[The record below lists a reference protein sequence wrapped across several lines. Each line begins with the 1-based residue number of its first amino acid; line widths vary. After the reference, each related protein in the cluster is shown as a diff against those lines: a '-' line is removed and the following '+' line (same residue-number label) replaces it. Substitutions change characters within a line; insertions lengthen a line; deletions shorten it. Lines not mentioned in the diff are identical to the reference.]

1 MRLDPEIGRQFEGLT
16 RSIKTSLGPA
26 REAVAELN
34 EYLSEYRQQ
43 IQRASEVIG
52 ETFRKLP
59 DDTRRAQAYL
69 AQRGWF
75 ISFQFLSLPR
85 IGWIARR
92 GEAGEHDAV
101 EGYVVNHVQWL
112 KDAVIDKVREVSP
125 DRTHIVEQA
134 VEAHD
139 SGKYAVSIPAMLA
152 QSDGL
157 FFEVAGKTF
166 FSNDDDDLEDTRRRL
181 LKALADAGEETTA
194 SSLTYLLVR
203 QLHEESSMHE
213 SFGQAKASRLSD
225 PAGELLNRH
234 MVLHGRSTE
243 YYTERNSLCAI
254 ALLDLLCDVKES
266 LLDSDESI
274 EAV

>member
-1 MRLDPEIGRQFEGLT
+1 
-16 RSIKTSLGPA
+16 
-26 REAVAELN
+26 
-34 EYLSEYRQQ
+34 
-43 IQRASEVIG
+43 
-52 ETFRKLP
+52 
-59 DDTRRAQAYL
+59 
-69 AQRGWF
+69 
-75 ISFQFLSLPR
+75 
-85 IGWIARR
+85 
-92 GEAGEHDAV
+92 
-101 EGYVVNHVQWL
+101 
-112 KDAVIDKVREVSP
+112 
-125 DRTHIVEQA
+125 
-134 VEAHD
+134 
-139 SGKYAVSIPAMLA
+139 MLA